1 MSVMTVLGLVKPD
14 KLGIVLPHE
23 HVFIDL
29 RNQFSEPQEIS
40 KKILADQQVNIH
52 NLGILKRN
60 PYAIKDNLLL
70 SDFELAGEELKEFK
84 KAGGKTIV
92 DHTSRGLGR
101 DPYLLKSLA
110 ITIGLNI
117 IVGSG
122 YYTYDTHPEDMNK
135 KSVEELTDEILKDL
149 TIGIKKSG
157 VRAGIIGE
165 LGTSREIHPNE
176 KKVLLAAARAHNK
189 TGAPI
194 SVHTYPWKHNGREIV
209 NMFHEK
215 NVRLDK
221 VIICH
226 SDVSINLEYMRDILS
241 KGALIEFDNFGK
253 EFYMSPEDRGFAGGV
268 FATDIERIRTIKLLI
283 DEGFEKQI
291 LISNDLC
298 LKMMLHRYGGW
309 GYDHILRNI
318 VPMMVDEGITED
330 IIDLLLRENPK
341 RLLDTI

>member
-1 MSVMTVLGLVKPD
+1 MSVMTALGPVESD

-23 HVFIDL
+23 HIFIDL
-29 RNQFSEPQEIS
+29 RNQFSESEEIS
-40 KKILADQQVNIH
+40 KKILADQQVNIY
-52 NLGILKRN
+52 NLGVLKRN

-70 SDFELAGEELKEFK
+70 SDFELAEKELKEFK

-92 DHTSRGLGR
+92 DHTSRGLSR
-101 DPYLLKSLA
+101 EPYLLKSLA
-110 ITIGLNI
+110 VTTGLNI

-122 YYTYDTHPEDMNK
+122 YYTYDTHPKDMSK
-135 KSVEELTDEILKDL
+135 KNVEELTDEILKDL

-157 VRAGIIGE
+157 IRAGIIGE
-165 LGTSREIHPNE
+165 LGTSRKIHPNE
-176 KKVLLAAARAHNK
+176 KKVLLAAAKAHNK

-194 SVHTYPWKHNGREIV
+194 SVHIYPWKHNGREVV
-209 NMFHEK
+209 NMFYEK

-221 VIICH
+221 VVICH

-253 EFYMSPEDRGFAGGV
+253 EFYISPEDRGFTAGV

-291 LISNDLC
+291 LISNDIC
-298 LKMMLHRYGGW
+298 LKIMLHHYGGW

-318 VPMMVDEGITED
+318 VPMMIEEGITRD
-330 IIDLLLRENPK
+330 TIKLLIRENPK
-341 RLLDTI
+341 KWLSIT